1 MSFSTRDTELIEFA
15 KDVVSMEDELKSI
28 PFPTLVAIHNELILH
43 SEDYRVIGGYAE
55 TDRIILATPDGV
67 SAEAPAGLDNIVGSL
82 FDLQSEYGALL
93 RAVVYYLGTDAL
105 VRAPASEET
114 EGPRF
119 KPIYQTGIGWR
130 GAVHKMAVFFAIRHK
145 TPQEMFGEKF
155 FPVTEGVRQDDA
167 HHDE

>member
-1 MSFSTRDTELIEFA
+1 MSFSTRDMELIEFE
-15 KDVVSMEDELKSI
+15 KDVVSMEDELRKIS
-28 PFPTLVAIHNELILH
+28 FQTLVAIHNELIVH
-43 SEDYRVIGGYAE
+43 SEDYRVIGGYANN
-55 TDRIILATPDGV
+55 DRIILATPLGVAAEVPDGLENV
-67 SAEAPAGLDNIVGSL
+67 VGPL

-93 RAVVYYLGTDAL
+93 RSVVYFLGTDAL

-119 KPIYQTGIGWR
+119 KPVYQTGAGWKA
-130 GAVHKMAVFFAIRHK
+130 AVHKMAVFFAIRHK

-155 FPVTEGVRQDDA
+155 FPATEGVRQDDV